1 MIALPPDAGL
11 VQAWAGIYG
20 HTTHEN
26 PHPQG
31 TKEIGGTCIEIEAQ
45 GKRVVLDVGLPL
57 DAPDDADAEVH
68 ESLIPR
74 VPGFRELDDSLLG
87 VVISHSHPD
96 HYGLARNIR
105 PEIPVHIGEAAHN
118 ILKVARPFV
127 PQGYAFTDP
136 HFLHHHTPVEIGPF
150 RITPHL
156 VDHSAF
162 DAYALLVEADGKR
175 VFYSG
180 DFRAHGRKASVIE
193 AVIQHPPQDID
204 ALLMEGTTIGRT
216 GTGEGFV
223 TEAELE
229 QEFVQAFEE
238 TGGLHF
244 VWTSAQNIDRVV
256 TIFRAARR
264 TGRVLLID
272 LYAALVLEATG
283 RPTIPQSHW
292 DGVKLYVPHR
302 QRVLIKNNRMFEDL
316 RRHERNRIYPEELPG
331 LRGKAAMLFRT
342 GMMYDRGLRA
352 VLDGTRLTYSMWEG
366 YLKEES
372 TRKVTKWLEENGIPW
387 QVLHTS
393 GHASVADLQR
403 FAAALAPR
411 RLVPIHS
418 YETARFAEFFENVD
432 RQEDGVWWEV

>member
-1 MIALPPDAGL
+1 MRIR
-11 VQAWAGIYG
+11 I
-20 HTTHEN
+20 HR
-26 PHPQG
+26 G

-45 GKRVVLDVGLPL
+45 GKRVVLDLGLPL
-57 DAPDDADAEVH
+57 DAPDDADAGVH
-68 ESLIPR
+68 ESLLPR
-74 VPGFRELDDSLLG
+74 VPGFREPDDSLLG

-118 ILKVARPFV
+118 ILKAARPFV

-136 HFLHHHTPVEIGPF
+136 HFLHHRAPVEIGPF

-175 VFYSG
+175 VYYSG
-180 DFRAHGRKASVIE
+180 DYRAHGRKASLIE
-193 AVIQHPPQDID
+193 AVIREPPRDID
-204 ALLMEGTTIGRT
+204 VLLMEGTTIGRT
-216 GTGEGFV
+216 GTGEGFA
-223 TEAELE
+223 TEADLE
-229 QEFVQAFEE
+229 GDFVRAFEG
-238 TGGLHF
+238 TRGLHF

-256 TIFRAARR
+256 TIFRAAQR
-264 TGRVLLID
+264 TGRALVID
-272 LYAALVLEATG
+272 LYAALLLEATG
-283 RPTIPQSHW
+283 KTTIPQSHW

-316 RRHERNRIYPEELPG
+316 RRHETHRVYPEKPPG
-331 LRGKAAMLFRT
+331 LGDRAAMLFRT
-342 GMMYDRGLRA
+342 GMMDDRGLRA
-352 VLDGTRLTYSMWEG
+352 VLDGARLTYSMWEG
-366 YLKEES
+366 YLEEEG
-372 TRKVTKWLEENGIPW
+372 TRRVTRWLERSGIPW

-418 YETARFAEFFENVD
+418 FETARFAEFFENVD